1 MYAYKHVHVCK
12 IGNNEVPGMQL
23 HWFIFIVTINSVLIQ
38 LKQNDRP
45 FNLQIFVLIL
55 SYFSGVV

>member
-1 MYAYKHVHVCK
+1 MYAYKHVHVCQ

-23 HWFIFIVTINSVLIQ
+23 HWFIFIVTINSVLVQQ

-45 FNLQIFVLIL
+45 FNIQIFLLIL
-55 SYFSGVV
+55 S